1 MFGRKKNEKMNDTV
15 NTLKME
21 HYFPSEKVSKTLNLS
36 QKMTV
41 LKEEYKQN
49 RNIDLFSSNEKEKII
64 KPLSTMHNINS
75 KITQIESNAIGDDVK
90 STIINE
96 SNYKFSVIPEKIVKR
111 NTQSN
116 NKSQIKKNEKA
127 SSKIS
132 KFFVKVKR
140 ANLLGDEIEYTSNT
154 NNTNSNQEVI
164 SKMNSDQ
171 YINSIKNL
179 NFIAFERKL
188 DKSKTMFIG
197 ENSNS
202 RLSNKNDSEYDRN
215 LSTLN
220 ESSFHSI
227 KNSSNIK
234 ILNDNDQGSDFL
246 RHSKKYKMK
255 EIPPNFDNILSH
267 ISNNQGHFSQK
278 LCRKRN
284 RYNSMEKIN
293 NAGED
298 DEERPIN
305 LNHYE
310 MQKAFMDSFNQNSN
324 SILEYNSDNENYNSL
339 KIQFKEKDYKNCESI
354 LETND
359 FLNDNHDNEIRFLSE
374 EGKF

>member
-1 MFGRKKNEKMNDTV
+1 
-15 NTLKME
+15 
-21 HYFPSEKVSKTLNLS
+21 
-36 QKMTV
+36 
-41 LKEEYKQN
+41 
-49 RNIDLFSSNEKEKII
+49 
-64 KPLSTMHNINS
+64 
-75 KITQIESNAIGDDVK
+75 
-90 STIINE
+90 
-96 SNYKFSVIPEKIVKR
+96 
-111 NTQSN
+111 
-116 NKSQIKKNEKA
+116 
-127 SSKIS
+127 
-132 KFFVKVKR
+132 
-140 ANLLGDEIEYTSNT
+140 
-154 NNTNSNQEVI
+154 
-164 SKMNSDQ
+164 MNSDQ

-284 RYNSMEKIN
+284 RYSSMEKIN